1 MSRAKNLAN
10 FQTTITDGTTS
21 VATSFVT
28 NGSSKAWTKFDG
40 SAVTSDLTGVLASF
54 GVASVVD
61 NTTGDF
67 TVNVSSAFSTAH
79 YSVASTN
86 GVIANNGGIFSVAE
100 NAAASPTASAY
111 RLNVCSPGGTQND
124 NTSIKLTFDGDLA

>member
-1 MSRAKNLAN
+1 MSTITVTNIKATGETASRAVS
-10 FQTTITDGTTS
+10 G
-21 VATSFVT
+21 VAA
-28 NGSSKAWTKFDG
+28 AWVKFDG
-40 SAVTSDLTGVLASF
+40 SAVTSNLTGVLASF

-61 NTTGDF
+61 NTAGDF

-86 GVIANNGGIFSVAE
+86 GVIANSGGIFSVAE

-124 NTSIKLTFDGDLA
+124 NTSIKLTFHGDLA